1 MPNVFVPVTRPL
13 WNPPGQICKLFECI
27 IPVPVIYHFIQHV
40 FANSIAFDL
49 TLPPF
54 RNFRPLKHIKYL
66 LKKKNKKRTISKPTE
81 RNPPIPDRARLEGK
95 FSKSKK
101 YKKHVMFKQ
110 QQKDHT
116 HARAH
121 THSHTHTHIL
131 EQNPSQ
137 TSYLILTKISS
148 WILFVKLTAKLW
160 QWQNTRAPAS
170 GATPLKK
177 KSILLV
183 CRSEYS
189 IFKLAL

>member
-1 MPNVFVPVTRPL
+1 MLNVFVPVTRPL

-66 LKKKNKKRTISKPTE
+66 LKKRE
-81 RNPPIPDRARLEGK
+81 QYRNPPKEIHPSPTEPD
-95 FSKSKK
+95 SK
-101 YKKHVMFKQ
+101 VNF
-110 QQKDHT
+110 QKAKNIKSMWCSSGNRKIT

-121 THSHTHTHIL
+121 TQHTHTHTHTHIL